1 VNASYPSGHTAAS
14 LALYGG
20 LLFVLSS
27 RIESLRLRVLVW
39 ALALAMP
46 VFVGWSRM
54 ERGMHHLTDSIA
66 GVILGTCAILITIFA
81 ARAAG
86 AAAAQRE
93 SADR

>member
-1 VNASYPSGHTAAS
+1 MSTIEESIDVDVPVSTV
-14 LALYGG
+14 YGQWTQ
-20 LLFVLSS
+20 F
-27 RIESLRLRVLVW
+27 ESF
-39 ALALAMP
+39 P
-46 VFVGWSRM
+46 KFM